1 MGFLCK
7 ISVEKVKFMKLMI
20 VKFHIKNRI
29 IFILTSVIFLFTLN
43 IQGSELISIAKN
55 KYCFNEKLEIKSN
68 FIDTLNYSMN
78 WEYAL
83 VDNQWKSIT
92 ILNATKITRSDS
104 LYLFNFPDSIT
115 IKIRCR
121 YNQKV
126 LNLDSISNEISLS
139 ILPPIQ
145 KAIISRIN
153 LGICYNTAPSLLSV
167 ITPATGGD
175 GIFTY
180 QWQQSTNNINFSD
193 IQDATELTY
202 QALPL
207 IQNTYFRIVAKAVFG
222 CGIVISESSEVNI
235 YNEFKPGKLNG
246 DIQDICYN
254 TKPGLIQ
261 YSILP
266 TGGGNVYSYQWQ
278 VSTDDVNFINIPEE
292 KSTSYQPEILTSS
305 VYYRLQV
312 TSATDCGIVYTP
324 SLKINVLPKIVAPQI
339 TTISQ
344 PVCYNTAPPLLSVTV
359 NATGGDEIFSY
370 QWQRSTDNVTFENIN
385 GEILKYYQPNALTQS
400 TYYRVI
406 ALPRLGCESVYSTSS
421 KVEVYAPLSVDIL
434 SNQTICYNTQPE
446 LLTVMPHGGGDS
458 YTYQW
463 QESTNG
469 TNFTD
474 ILTATGITYQ
484 PTILTLD
491 KYYRVLVIS
500 QKGCS
505 SVYSNSMKVTVYGE
519 LKSGSIG
526 NDQTICYNTVPA
538 LLQQIT
544 LPTGGNGT
552 YSYQWQVSTDN
563 ITFTNITGQT
573 TVQYQAASLINSHF
587 YRLQVTTG
595 SGCGIVFTPSVKIT
609 VLASIVAP
617 QTSTISQ
624 PICYN
629 TSPSLLSVTTQ
640 ATGSDGNF
648 TYQWQQSTNNL
659 SFTDI
664 QGETALTYQAPVL
677 TQTTY
682 YRVVATATNSCGS
695 ISSTSSKV
703 EVYSALSVSNLTNQT
718 LCYNTQPT
726 GFTITAQGGGNSY
739 TYQWQVSDNGLDF
752 TDISGEKNPS
762 YQPGLLTTSKYY
774 RVLVVSSKGC
784 SSVYSNVAKVTVYSE
799 FIAGKI
805 NVGILKTDTICY
817 NTAPKQLTISQE
829 ATGGNGI
836 FTYQWQYSINGT
848 VWQNENGATQISYSP
863 GNLTASKYYRLQF
876 STSCGVLYSDI
887 VEVYV
892 NPLPTPKILSGN
904 FSVCSNQKD
913 NVYTIENQQPNI
925 LYDWSVSNGEIT
937 PNYTNNQKSISVD
950 WSKQSGIGTITLK
963 QTNTI
968 TGCVRDS
975 NYIVNITVNMS
986 PDKTI
991 IARKA
996 TSNILFCQEATSNI
1010 EYQWGYINKSNG
1022 QAVYIQESN
1031 QRYVILPHSFDS
1043 NLYDY
1048 FVETSF
1054 KYPTQSCTT
1063 RSLFTTSAQNMIKDE
1078 KIKFDIYPNPVTDKL
1093 FVTVEKPVSDN
1104 EEVELLIID
1113 FCGRVLW
1120 KSKFGAEAYQQPLQ
1134 IPILLENGIY
1144 LLQLRSELEILT
1156 RKFVVK

>member
-1 MGFLCK
+1 
-7 ISVEKVKFMKLMI
+7 MI
-20 VKFHIKNRI
+20 VIFHIKNRV

-43 IQGSELISIAKN
+43 IQGSELISIEKN
-55 KYCFNEKLEIKSN
+55 KYCISEKLEIKSN
-68 FIDTLNYSMN
+68 FIDTLNYSLY

-83 VDNQWKSIT
+83 VDNQWKNIS
-92 ILNATKITRSDS
+92 ILNATKIIRNDS
-104 LYLFNFPDSIT
+104 LYLFNFSDSIT
-115 IKIRCR
+115 LKIRCR

-126 LNLDSISNEISLS
+126 LNLDSISNEINLS

-145 KAIISRIN
+145 KPVISRIN

-175 GIFTY
+175 GNFTY

-193 IQDATELTY
+193 IQDATDLTY
-202 QALPL
+202 QAPPL
-207 IQNTYFRIVAKAVFG
+207 IQNTYFRVVAKATFG

-246 DIQDICYN
+246 DNQDICYN
-254 TKPGLIQ
+254 TKPGLID

-278 VSTDDVNFINIPEE
+278 VSTDDVNFVNIPEE
-292 KSTSYQPEILTSS
+292 KSKTYQPGILTSS

-324 SLKINVLPKIVAPQI
+324 SVKMNVLPKIVAPQI

-370 QWQRSTDNVTFENIN
+370 QWQRSTDNITFENIN
-385 GEILKYYQPNALTQS
+385 GEILKYYQPYALTQT

-406 ALPRLGCESVYSTSS
+406 ALPRLGCGSVYSAST
-421 KVEVYAPLSVDIL
+421 KVEVYAPLTVDNL
-434 SNQTICYNTQPE
+434 SNQTICYNTQPA
-446 LLTVMPHGGGDS
+446 LLTAVPHGGGDS

-469 TNFTD
+469 NVFTD
-474 ILTATGITYQ
+474 ISAATDFNYQ
-484 PTILTLD
+484 HGSLNAD
-491 KYYRVLVIS
+491 KYFRVLVKPT
-500 QKGCS
+500 KGCS

-526 NDQTICYNTVPA
+526 YAQTICYNTVPA
-538 LLQQIT
+538 LLEQAT

-563 ITFTNITGQT
+563 ITFTNINGET
-573 TVQYQAASLINSHF
+573 TLQYQAANLTNSQF

-595 SGCGIVFTPSVKIT
+595 SGCGFVYTPSIKIT
-609 VLASIVAP
+609 VLPNKVAP
-617 QTSTISQ
+617 QISTISQ

-629 TSPSLLSVTTQ
+629 IAPSLLSVTTQ

-648 TYQWQQSTNNL
+648 TYQWQESTNNV

-664 QGETALTYQAPVL
+664 QGQTALTYQAPAL
-677 TQTTY
+677 SQATY
-682 YRVVATATNSCGS
+682 YRVVATATYGCGA
-695 ISSTSSKV
+695 IASTSTKV
-703 EVYSALSVSNLTNQT
+703 DVYAPLTVNNITNQT
-718 LCYNTQPT
+718 ICYNTQPNN
-726 GFTITAQGGGNSY
+726 FTITAQGGGNSY
-739 TYQWQVSDNGLDF
+739 TYQWQVSDNGSDF

-762 YQPGLLTTSKYY
+762 YQPGLLTISKYY

-805 NVGILKTDTICY
+805 NIGILKTDTICY
-817 NTAPKQLTISQE
+817 NTTPKQLTISQE
-829 ATGGNGI
+829 ATGGNGT

-848 VWQNENGATQISYSP
+848 VWQNENGASQTSYSP
-863 GNLTASKYYRLQF
+863 GNLTASRYYRLQF
-876 STSCGVLYSDI
+876 NTSCGVLYSDI

-913 NVYTIENQQPNI
+913 NIYTIENQQTNI

-937 PNYTNNQKSISVD
+937 PNYPNNQKSISVD
-950 WSKQSGIGTITLK
+950 WGKQSGIGTITLK

-975 NYIVNITVNMS
+975 NYVVNITTNIS

-996 TSNILFCQEATSNI
+996 SSNILYCQEATSNI

-1022 QAVYIQESN
+1022 QAVYIQDSN
-1031 QRYVILPHSFDS
+1031 QRYVLLSHTFDS

-1063 RSLFTTSAQNMIKDE
+1063 RSLLNLSVQNKIKDE

-1104 EEVELLIID
+1104 VKIELSVID
-1113 FCGRVLW
+1113 FFGRVLW
-1120 KSKFGAEAYQQPLQ
+1120 ENKYDAEAYQQPLQ
-1134 IPILLENGIY
+1134 IPIQLENGIY
-1144 LLQLRSELEILT
+1144 LLQLRSEVEVLT
-1156 RKFVVK
+1156 HKFIVK